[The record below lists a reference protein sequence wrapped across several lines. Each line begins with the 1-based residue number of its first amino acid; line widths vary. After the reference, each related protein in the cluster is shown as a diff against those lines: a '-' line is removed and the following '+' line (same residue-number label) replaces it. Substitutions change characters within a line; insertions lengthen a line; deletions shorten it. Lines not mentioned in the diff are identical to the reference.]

1 MNLEHQT
8 TNSSPFFWALGKGMG
23 ALMGVSTLKRTHS
36 SKSKKPLIN
45 NAKNPKVIHS
55 EQIYF
60 VRQLKQLKLVCLTLF
75 ITCV

>member
-36 SKSKKPLIN
+36 SKSKKQ
-45 NAKNPKVIHS
+45 KNTD
-55 EQIYF
+55 
-60 VRQLKQLKLVCLTLF
+60 KQCKKP
-75 ITCV
+75 